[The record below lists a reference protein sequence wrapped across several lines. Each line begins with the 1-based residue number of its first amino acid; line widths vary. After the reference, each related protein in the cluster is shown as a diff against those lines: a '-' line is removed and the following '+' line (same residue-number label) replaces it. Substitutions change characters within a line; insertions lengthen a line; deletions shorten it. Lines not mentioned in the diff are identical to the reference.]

1 MTDFM
6 RWLYAHY
13 ISPQLKAADQTGY
26 EVHLSLLDTDL
37 TTAQKKDYE
46 KALELY
52 ASQAFLLGLRTGAGL
67 AGSLQR

>member
-13 ISPQLKAADQTGY
+13 IEPQLKAADQTGY
-26 EVHLSLLDTDL
+26 EAHISLLDTDL
-37 TTAQKKDYE
+37 TGDQKEDYR

-52 ASQAFLLGLRTGAGL
+52 ASEAFLLGLRTGVGL
-67 AGSLQR
+67 SEVLRG